1 MNNIQKTVIS
11 ARTSDDKWNLWESA
25 LKDTDKTLEETLI
38 QENAD
43 YLKWSREEVLSC
55 WGEKGTEK
63 IKQKWEKE
71 SPKTKEDIINYYN
84 TLDLYIPELSSW
96 HAMVKNIDHLKNV
109 EFLQLCLK
117 SNCSSFLDYGA
128 GIGSSG
134 LVFYYYGFSVT
145 LADISDVMLN
155 YSKWRFQRHNAK
167 ARFIDLKKMS
177 IGENLYDCITAI
189 EVLEHVS
196 NPVDAMRKIYK
207 ALKSGGYVFVTT
219 PFFKDEKR
227 PQHLVHDMN
236 TAKEFEHLGF
246 SLIKENGEGL
256 YRLYKK

>member
-1 MNNIQKTVIS
+1 MVNIRQTIIS
-11 ARTSDDKWNLWESA
+11 AQTPDEKWNLWESA

-55 WGEKGTEK
+55 WGDKGTEK
-63 IKQKWEKE
+63 IKQKWKKE
-71 SPKTKEDIINYYN
+71 NPQTKEDIVNYYN

-96 HAMVKNIDHLKNV
+96 HAMVKNIDHLKIV
-109 EFLQLCLK
+109 EFLQLCTK
-117 SNCSSFLDYGA
+117 SNFNSYLDYGA

-134 LVFYYYGFSVT
+134 LVFNYYGFSVA
-145 LADISDVMLN
+145 LADISEAMLN
-155 YSKWRFQRHNAK
+155 YSKWRFQRHNVK
-167 ARFIDLKKMS
+167 ASFIDLKKMS
-177 IGENLYDCITAI
+177 IGENHYDCITAI

-196 NPVDAMRKIYK
+196 NPVDTMRKIYK

-219 PFFKDEKR
+219 PFFKDKER

-236 TAKEFEHLGF
+236 TAKEFERLGF
-246 SLIKENGEGL
+246 TLIKKSGKGL
-256 YRLYKK
+256 YRLFKK